1 MGQPGRATD
10 ADGDGIYESTPCY
23 AWNNT
28 LNGQPLRMEVSRRT
42 DVSAN
47 ERAQIKEGRDF
58 FNEEP
63 KPEYYKP
70 YTYPHPLQGKP

>member
-28 LNGQPLRMEVSRRT
+28 YNGETLRMVVDSRA
-42 DVSAN
+42 DAN
-47 ERAQIKEGRDF
+47 ERAQIQEGRDF

-63 KPEYYKP
+63 KPAYYKP